1 MHSCYEPRSRLSH
14 HALLGEVAATA
25 LPDPLWEDL
34 EMRWFS
40 WGKSCCSARPW
51 VCPDFPGVSGL
62 GKEAA
67 GRHGYRR
74 EVKEHPHAHC
84 ASSTS
89 GFLPQ
94 SLT

>member
-40 WGKSCCSARPW
+40 RGKAAAAHVPGSAQISQGCLGLEKRRQAGT
-51 VCPDFPGVSGL
+51 DIPG
-62 GKEAA
+62 K
-67 GRHGYRR
+67 
-74 EVKEHPHAHC
+74 
-84 ASSTS
+84 
-89 GFLPQ
+89 
-94 SLT
+94 